1 MNPIRTYASAT
12 AFRVAL
18 EDRLKRMAQEEK
30 MDLQRVRRQAAFDRL
45 LCRLFSK
52 PDAPWLLKG
61 GYAMELRLKTART
74 TRDIDLALK
83 QLPMPTRDWEANAP
97 TVLEAL
103 REVGSLDLGDFFT
116 FVLGEAAQDLDAA
129 PYGGTRFPVD
139 ARLAGRSFV
148 KFHLDVS
155 TGDVLREPHETLSGR
170 DWLGFAGIA
179 STVFLAVSPEEQF
192 AEKLHA
198 YTLPRVG
205 REGTGVKDL
214 VDMVL
219 LIERTTL
226 DVARLPTAIQETFQR
241 RKTHG
246 VPPSL
251 AVPPASWSKPFSE
264 MATEC
269 GFASNIDGQFEVVA
283 KFFSGLSL

>member
-1 MNPIRTYASAT
+1 MNPPRKYASAT

-18 EDRLKRMAQEEK
+18 EDRLKWMAQEDN

-45 LCRLFSK
+45 LCRLFAN
-52 PDAPWLLKG
+52 PDGPWLLKG

-74 TRDIDLALK
+74 TRDMDLALK

-97 TVLEAL
+97 AVLETL

-116 FVLGEAAQDLDAA
+116 FELGEAAQDLDAA
-129 PYGGTRFPVD
+129 PYGGARFPVD
-139 ARLAGRSFV
+139 VRLAGRSFV

-179 STVFLAVSPEEQF
+179 SKSFLAVSPEEQF

-198 YTLPRVG
+198 YTLPIIG
-205 REGTGVKDL
+205 RENTRVKDL
-214 VDMVL
+214 VDLAL
-219 LIERTTL
+219 LIERTTM
-226 DVARLPTAIQETFQR
+226 DDARLPAAIRDTFQR

-246 VPPSL
+246 VPLSL
-251 AVPPASWSKPFSE
+251 AAPPVSWSKPFSA
-264 MATEC
+264 MAGEC
-269 GFASNIDGQFEVVA
+269 GLPSNLEGQFEVVA
-283 KFFSGLSL
+283 GFYSRLSL